1 MQMPFEC
8 PRRGEWA
15 SQLFSLGTVS
25 EETVVRVRVRRQFD
39 RLLAFEAVPVWLS
52 GTQGFRVGQYWQ
64 EVQVRG
70 SRVERS
76 LGAVQ

>member
-25 EETVVRVRVRRQFD
+25 EETVVRVGVRRQFD
-39 RLLAFEAVPVWLS
+39 QLVMFDATPVWPS
-52 GTQGFRVGQYWQ
+52 GGRGGQERFRVGHSYQD
-64 EVQVRG
+64 VQVRG
-70 SRVERS
+70 SRAER
-76 LGAVQ
+76 